1 MGYFTTPNGTAQ
13 SGTTYHQKN
22 DSTYIWGTPSGAHGE
37 IYIKKNQ
44 PSEYYWYNSSGDRLP
59 IEDPEIQKNHYN
71 NIQYLK
77 QNNMF
82 DTNWNRMKNFFKSL
96 APTEGWIPGLGTFN
110 QTSDI
115 IKKTPISM
123 KSGGSVKCAECG
135 DKMKKKKLVKKHQAG
150 NAFKDLVNKSYSNIT
165 IPNHGAGAM
174 GLEGVDRAYNQYK
187 NTLGKEAAG
196 DWKFNALGSL
206 LTGAAL
212 GPLAIPTGVNSALI
226 PTYSTLMV
234 KSLIPDDTATA
245 KKRKEVQ
252 PIPTEL
258 ENSTLQ
264 QILDLPKELLD
275 NIAGY
280 VAPSL
285 IENKKK
291 NETTRGSKTGTNKTR
306 K

>member
-59 IEDPEIQKNHYN
+59 IEDPEIQKGHYD

-82 DTNWNRMKNFFKSL
+82 DTNWNRMKNFLKNL
-96 APTEGWIPGLGTFN
+96 VTKEEQVPT
-110 QTSDI
+110 
-115 IKKTPISM
+115 SM

-135 DKMKKKKLVKKHQAG
+135 DKIGKKKLVKKHQDG

-174 GLEGVDRAYNQYK
+174 GLEGIDRAYNQYK

-212 GPLAIPTGVNSALI
+212 GPLAIPTSANSALV

-275 NIAGY
+275 NIVGY

-291 NETTRGSKTGTNKTR
+291 NETTRGSKTGTNKAR

>member
-1 MGYFTTPNGTAQ
+1 MPKTFYRNREGEIIPADVTVLNVTPQDTTVRVTPNTGN
-13 SGTTYHQKN
+13 GTTHWVTYGQNNIVKEPDGFGGTKETDVIYH
-22 DSTYIWGTPSGAHGE
+22 P
-37 IYIKKNQ
+37 
-44 PSEYYWYNSSGDRLP
+44 YWQDAAR
-59 IEDPEIQKNHYN
+59 QAYN
-71 NIQYLK
+71 NRERGSQPWYKRL
-77 QNNMF
+77 
-82 DTNWNRMKNFFKSL
+82 
-96 APTEGWIPGLGTFN
+96 TEGYHRYLESYKP
-110 QTSDI
+110 
-115 IKKTPISM
+115 
-123 KSGGSVKCAECG
+123 GGSVKCAECG
-135 DKMKKKKLVKKHQAG
+135 DKMSKKKLVKKHQAG
-150 NAFKDLVNKSYSNIT
+150 NAFKGLVNKSYNNIT

-174 GLEGVDRAYNQYK
+174 GLEGIDRAYNQYK

-212 GPLAIPTGVNSALI
+212 GPLVIPTSANSALV

-252 PIPTEL
+252 PISTEL

-280 VAPSL
+280 IAPSL

-291 NETTRGSKTGTNKTR
+291 NETTRGSKTGTDKTR